1 MRQPTLYL
9 LGLVAIGCGTPKID
23 ATSDE
28 SAKSSVAKVVA
39 SVPEADRE
47 KLSSAI
53 MLVSLDSL
61 PRDKGLLG
69 LAAAASTA
77 NGASLLRPL
86 NGKTAAE
93 ILAEADRIRAER
105 AGKEHAQLAAEVT
118 ELDTKRAS
126 AAEARVQLD
135 KFEVSRSRF
144 YKRERP
150 YSTRTQPVI
159 ELTVKNGTG
168 KAVAKVYFTGTI
180 ATPGRAVPWLRQGV
194 NYEISGGLEAGEGAN
209 WELEPNMFSEWG
221 TVDAPADAVL
231 TVSVDRLD
239 GADGTV
245 LYDASWSSG
254 DQERLDALKSKL

>member
-1 MRQPTLYL
+1 MRKPALLL
-9 LGLVAIGCGTPKID
+9 LGLLIAGCGAPKID

-28 SAKSSVAKVVA
+28 SAKNSVAKVVA

-53 MLVSLDSL
+53 MLVSLNSL
-61 PRDKGLLG
+61 PGDKGLLG

-77 NGASLLRPL
+77 NSASLLGPL
-86 NGKTAAE
+86 NGKTATE
-93 ILAEADRIRAER
+93 ILAEADKIRAER
-105 AGKEHAQLAAEVT
+105 GAKEHAQLVAEVA
-118 ELDTKRAS
+118 ELDKKRA
-126 AAEARVQLD
+126 AASEARVLLD

-144 YKRERP
+144 YKKERP

-180 ATPGRAVPWLRQGV
+180 ATPGRAVPWLKQGV
-194 NYEISGGLEAGEGAN
+194 NYEISGGLEAGETAN
-209 WELEPNMFSEWG
+209 WELEPNMFSDWG
-221 TVDAPADAVL
+221 KVDAPVDAVL
-231 TVSVDRLD
+231 TISVDRLD
-239 GADGTV
+239 GADGAV
-245 LYDASWSSG
+245 LYDASWSTQ